1 MAQKVSLKI
10 KKSTFEGGEK
20 LMSDD
25 LLDLGLESGT
35 DHMKITFDNDKT
47 VKYCLCCGCI
57 CSAMTVVFWPIYT
70 LLFCCIRHCTITS
83 AYSRKAAVTDRQL
96 VLKQGYYT
104 FCCCCWNES
113 TKSVPLNKITD
124 LEVQQGCIQKC
135 FDIREIRV
143 ETASATNEMPEMRLI
158 GLHNALDIRTKI
170 LKVRDNVDDI
180 GYYQS
185 GTLKQV

>member
-70 LLFCCIRHCTITS
+70 LLFCCIRHCIITS
-83 AYSRKAAVTDRQL
+83 ANSRKAAVTDRQL
-96 VLKQGYYT
+96 
-104 FCCCCWNES
+104 
-113 TKSVPLNKITD
+113 
-124 LEVQQGCIQKC
+124 EVQQGCVQHM
-135 FDIREIRV
+135 FDIHEIQV
-143 ETASATNEMPEMRLI
+143 KTASSTQESGPEMR
-158 GLHNALDIRTKI
+158 
-170 LKVRDNVDDI
+170 
-180 GYYQS
+180 
-185 GTLKQV
+185 